1 MKSTILTNLLLFI
14 FTFSAYA
21 QQVAI
26 TGKVIQYDTQKGI
39 SGADV
44 YIKGTSTKV
53 KTNKDGVYSVT
64 GLTVGKT
71 YSIGVFKH
79 GLTPMEKDISPK
91 QGGNSLNFTLRV
103 IEKILEEVAVIETD
117 ETNEITRLEAIEGT
131 SIYEG
136 KKSEV
141 IQIDNLTANLA
152 TNNSRQ
158 VYNRVPGLNIWESDG
173 AGIQLGIGGRGLSPD
188 RTSNFNT
195 RQNGYDIAADALGY
209 PESYYTPPL
218 EAVDEVQIVR
228 GAASLQYGTQFGG
241 LLNFKMKKGNPSK
254 PFELVSRQTGGSF
267 GLFNSF
273 NSIGGQKG
281 DVNYYAL
288 YQYKRGDGWRPNS
301 GFNVN
306 TFFTAVNYDVSDK
319 FKIGVEF
326 THMNY
331 LAQQPGGLTDDEFYS
346 DPRASY
352 TDQNWFKVNWNVA
365 SVKLEYKISSS
376 AKIEMR
382 NFGLLASRDALGL
395 NLNKQDPYNEPR
407 LLVADQFRNYG
418 TEIRYLKRYK
428 IKGKPSALVV
438 GTRLYHGND
447 DKKQG
452 DASDGNDADF
462 TFSHPDSLLSD
473 HDFTIQNYAFFAEN
487 IFQVT
492 DKFSVTPGVRYE
504 LIGTKGEGY
513 YQKVFY
519 EVGDD
524 GLIEEIT
531 RAEPDSIVNNRSIF
545 IAGVGFS
552 YKVNPDLE
560 VYANISQNYRAITYS
575 DLRSLNSNVRID
587 PDMKDEKGYSADLG
601 MRGKLKFLNYDI
613 SAFYLRYN
621 DKIGLANPANPIRT
635 NIADA
640 YTVGVESYAELN
652 FMHFINPLSNYHFN
666 LFGNVSFILGKYI
679 SDDKVYD
686 GNDVELVPPFN
697 IKTGINTGYKAFNLS
712 LQYTHVDKQY
722 TDAANTEVPL
732 SDAVYGPIPSY
743 YVMDLSMKYHYN
755 WFGIET
761 GINNLTDNMYFTR
774 RATGYPGP
782 GIIPSDGRNYYFTFQ
797 FKI

>member
-1 MKSTILTNLLLFI
+1 MTRLLFFI
-14 FTFSAYA
+14 LLYTASSYSFA
-21 QQVAI
+21 QSVK
-26 TGKVIQYDTQKGI
+26 GRLLQYDNQQPVE
-39 SGADV
+39 GADV
-44 YIKGTSTKV
+44 YIKNTDRKV
-53 KTNKDGVYSVT
+53 KSDKNGFYIIDGLLKGTKYT
-64 GLTVGKT
+64 
-71 YSIGVFKH
+71 IGVFKY
-79 GLTPMEKDISPK
+79 GMTPMEKDIVITTTS
-91 QGGNSLNFTLRV
+91 SELDFTLRLL
-103 IEKILEEVAVIETD
+103 EKMLDEVDVVEKD
-117 ETNEITRLEAIEGT
+117 ETAEISRLEAVEGT

-241 LLNFKMKKGNPSK
+241 LLNFKMKRGKPGK
-254 PFELVSRQTGGSF
+254 PFEFVTRQTVGSF

-273 NSIGGQKG
+273 NSIGGEKG
-281 DVNYYAL
+281 KVNYYAL
-288 YQYKRGDGWRPNS
+288 YQYKGGEGWRPNS
-301 GFNVN
+301 GFDVN
-306 TFFTAVNYDVSDK
+306 TVYTAVDYEVNDRL
-319 FKIGVEF
+319 KIGIEF
-326 THMNY
+326 THMDY
-331 LAQQPGGLTDDEFYS
+331 LAQQPGGLTDDEFAQ

-365 SVKLEYKISSS
+365 SVDLEYKITNK
-376 AKIEMR
+376 AKIEMK
-382 NFGLLASRDALGL
+382 NFGLFASRDALGL
-395 NLNKQDPYNEPR
+395 NLNKEDPYNEPR
-407 LLVADQFRNYG
+407 LLVADQFRNVG
-418 TEIRYLKRYK
+418 SEIRYLQHYELNGR
-428 IKGKPSALVV
+428 PSVFVL
-438 GTRLYHGND
+438 GTRIYHGND

-452 DASDGNDADF
+452 DASDGNDANF
-462 TFSHPDSLLSD
+462 SFSHPDSLLSD
-473 HDFTIQNYAFFAEN
+473 HQFKIQNYAFFAEN
-487 IFQVT
+487 IFQIT
-492 DKFSVTPGVRYE
+492 DRFSVTPGVRFE
-504 LIGTKGEGY
+504 LISTSGEGY
-513 YQKVFY
+513 YQKTFF

-531 RAEPDSIVNNRSIF
+531 KAEPDTINNNRAIL
-545 IAGVGFS
+545 IGGVGLS
-552 YKVNPDLE
+552 YKLNEDLE
-560 VYANISQNYRAITYS
+560 LYGNISQNYRAITYS

-601 MRGKLKFLNYDI
+601 LRGKTAFMNFDV

-640 YTVGVESYAELN
+640 YTLGVEAYAELN
-652 FMHFINPLSNYHFN
+652 MMHFINKYSPFHFN
-666 LFGNVSFILGKYI
+666 LFGNVSFIQGKYI
-679 SDDKVYD
+679 SEDRVYD

-697 IKTGINTGYKAFNLS
+697 IKTGINTGYKNFNLS

-722 TDAANTEVPL
+722 TDAANTEKPL
-732 SDAVYGPIPSY
+732 PDAVYGPIPSY
-743 YVMDLSMKYHYN
+743 YVMDLSMKYHYK
-755 WFGIET
+755 WFGVET

>member
-1 MKSTILTNLLLFI
+1 MVKLLFFI
-14 FTFSAYA
+14 LLFPVSLTLFS
-21 QQVAI
+21 QSVSGNLIQLDTKQVVKA
-26 TGKVIQYDTQKGI
+26 
-39 SGADV
+39 ADV
-44 YIKGTSTKV
+44 YIKGTSIKV
-53 KTNKDGVYSVT
+53 KSDKNGFYRFDQ
-64 GLTVGKT
+64 LEVGEIYT
-71 YSIGVFKH
+71 IGVFKY
-79 GLTPMEKDISPK
+79 GLTPMEKEIK
-91 QGGNSLNFTLRV
+91 VTVGNQKLDFTMNV
-103 IEKILEEVAVIETD
+103 IEKILDEVNVIENN
-117 ETNEITRLEAIEGT
+117 ETAEMTRLEAVEGT
-131 SIYEG
+131 SIFEG

-241 LLNFKMKKGNPSK
+241 LLNFKMKKGASDK
-254 PFELVSRQTGGSF
+254 PFELVSRQTVGSF

-273 NSIGGQKG
+273 NSIGGEKG
-281 DVNYYAL
+281 NVNYYAL
-288 YQYKRGDGWRPNS
+288 YQYKGGDGWRPNS
-301 GFNVN
+301 GFDVN
-306 TFFTAVNYDVSDK
+306 TVYTAIDYEVNDRLKVG
-319 FKIGVEF
+319 FEL
-326 THMNY
+326 THMDY
-331 LAQQPGGLTDDEFYS
+331 LAQQPGGLTDEEFLK

-352 TDQNWFKVNWNVA
+352 TEQNWFKVNWNIA
-365 SVKLEYKISSS
+365 SVDLQYKLTNK
-376 AKIEMR
+376 AKIEMKT
-382 NFGLLASRDALGL
+382 FGLFASRDALGL
-395 NLNKQDPYNEPR
+395 NLNKDEPYNEPR
-407 LLVADQFRNYG
+407 LLVADQFRNIG
-418 TEIRYLKRYK
+418 SEIRYLQHYSINKR
-428 IKGKPSALVV
+428 PSVFVL
-438 GTRLYHGND
+438 GTRIYHGND

-452 DASDGNDADF
+452 DASDGKDANF

-473 HDFTIQNYAFFAEN
+473 HQFNIKNYAFFAEN
-487 IFQVT
+487 IFQLS
-492 DKFSVTPGVRYE
+492 DKFSVTPGVRFE
-504 LIGTKGEGY
+504 LISTSGEGY
-513 YQKVFY
+513 YQKTYF

-531 RAEPDSIVNNRSIF
+531 RSEPDTINNNRSIF
-545 IAGVGFS
+545 IAGIGLS
-552 YKVNPDLE
+552 YKLDENLE
-560 VYANISQNYRAITYS
+560 IYGNVSQNYRAITYS
-575 DLRSLNSNVRID
+575 DLRSLNTNVRID
-587 PDMKDEKGYSADLG
+587 PNMKDEKGYAADLG
-601 MRGKLKFLNYDI
+601 FRGRTEFLNFDI

-640 YTVGVESYAELN
+640 YTAGIEAYGELN
-652 FMHFINPLSNYHFN
+652 LMHFINKYSQLHFN
-666 LFGNVSFILGKYI
+666 IFGNVSFIEGKYF
-679 SDDKVYD
+679 SDDRVYD

-697 IKTGINTGYKAFNLS
+697 VKTGVNTGYKRFNLS

-722 TDAANTEVPL
+722 TDAANTEKPL
-732 SDAVYGPIPSY
+732 PDAVYGPIPSY
-743 YVMDLSMKYHYN
+743 YVMDLSAKYSYK

-761 GINNLTDNMYFTR
+761 GVNNLTDNMYFTR

-782 GIIPSDGRNYYFTFQ
+782 GIIPADGRNYYFMFQ